1 VEVMKKLRIL
11 LKIHNHVS
19 IFGFGR
25 ILVFLFALIFS
36 SLALSQTINIEWY
49 YDEGTTFI
57 IDEIYQRVSIGTIYI
72 YSNVKFKFY
81 VIPKVL
87 DVQGVTVTGVRIKNQ
102 FISMNPSNPT
112 IVTNKW
118 VYGTMVIYFSYIEPP
133 EDFKVEFT
141 FVFLPL

>member
-1 VEVMKKLRIL
+1 MKKLKIL
-11 LKIHNHVS
+11 LKTHNHVS
-19 IFGFGR
+19 IFGFVR
-25 ILVFLFALIFS
+25 ILVFLFVLIFS

-57 IDEIYQRVSIGTIYI
+57 IDEIYKRVSIGTIYI
-72 YSNVKFKFY
+72 YSDVKFKFY

-102 FISMNPSNPT
+102 FISMNPTNPT

-118 VYGTMVIYFSYIEPP
+118 IYGTMVIYFSYIEPP

-141 FVFLPL
+141 FVFLPF

>member
-1 VEVMKKLRIL
+1 MKKLRIL

-19 IFGFGR
+19 LFGFGR

-36 SLALSQTINIEWY
+36 ALALSQTINIEWY

-81 VIPKVL
+81 LIPKVL

-102 FISMNPSNPT
+102 FISMNPSSPT

-118 VYGTMVIYFSYIEPP
+118 IYGTMVIYFSYIEPP

>member
-1 VEVMKKLRIL
+1 MKKLRIL
-11 LKIHNHVS
+11 LKIHNYVS

-25 ILVFLFALIFS
+25 ILVFLFVLIFS

>member
-1 VEVMKKLRIL
+1 MKKLRIL

-36 SLALSQTINIEWY
+36 SLALSQKINIEWY

>member
-1 VEVMKKLRIL
+1 MKKLRIL
-11 LKIHNHVS
+11 LKIHNYVS

-25 ILVFLFALIFS
+25 ILVFLFVLIFS
-36 SLALSQTINIEWY
+36 SLALSHTINIEWY

>member
-1 VEVMKKLRIL
+1 MKKLRIL

-87 DVQGVTVTGVRIKNQ
+87 
-102 FISMNPSNPT
+102 
-112 IVTNKW
+112 
-118 VYGTMVIYFSYIEPP
+118 
-133 EDFKVEFT
+133 
-141 FVFLPL
+141 

>member
-1 VEVMKKLRIL
+1 MKKLRIL